1 MLIDGFLDDTVE
13 LGDLSTLLANDVLSL
28 ALLLGLLLVLLHERL
43 KLLGL
48 QTVLMMLGRESLVLG
63 IDLILELADLV
74 LCDTELLAKL
84 NDLVVSDDQVL
95 TVEVTVRTYDFV
107 QVLLLLE
114 LAFELDVLLL
124 QLSDQVALELDF
136 FNHLHQVGIS
146 LVGRLSLLFLLCL
159 NLSDRLDQAL
169 DVVLVAVVL
178 LLKGVDDLVLAGEG
192 LPVLVV
198 VLLHLEEGRLEH
210 VSITLEFHDARLL
223 VIRLL
228 LEPVEVTEQIVHQGL
243 GFLFLPNGL
252 ALLCRQ
258 ALLVVFEPRA
268 VLLHLRHPLFI
279 LLARLLVGVECKL
292 RLLLFPI
299 EVTVLLLQSA
309 KLALKLL
316 DMGLVLTVLTLPLRA
331 GLIQVQLLTI
341 ELIVLLLKI
350 IDGSVQ
356 VGDLLVELGL
366 LRFKRVG
373 LALLVLLCPHQ
384 RVDLDQV
391 LLVLLLQRLELGLL
405 RVEADL
411 KQVGFLLD
419 LLLSLFDVSELLC
432 LGGKLLLEL
441 LFLVDHL
448 LHVVVS
454 ADG

>member
-28 ALLLGLLLVLLHERL
+28 TLLLGLLLVLLHECL

-114 LAFELDVLLL
+114 LALELNILLL

-136 FNHLHQVGIS
+136 FNHLHQVGVS
-146 LVGRLSLLFLLCL
+146 LVGRLSLLFLLCF

-178 LLKGVDDLVLAGEG
+178 LLKGVDDLILAGQG
-192 LPVLVV
+192 LLILVI

-210 VSITLEFHDARLL
+210 VTVTLEFHDARLL

-228 LEPVEVTEQIVHQGL
+228 LEPVEVTEQVVHVALGVFFFLNSIQLLRIQARFVIFETAALLLHLAHLLVLFKRFLGCHVEL
-243 GFLFLPNGL
+243 HLFLLHIFLDDFVLLAKPGIFAGKLIMVLIKLTVLGIALLAGFLKVL
-252 ALLCRQ
+252 
-258 ALLVVFEPRA
+258 LLVV
-268 VLLHLRHPLFI
+268 
-279 LLARLLVGVECKL
+279 KL
-292 RLLLFPI
+292 
-299 EVTVLLLQSA
+299 
-309 KLALKLL
+309 
-316 DMGLVLTVLTLPLRA
+316 
-331 GLIQVQLLTI
+331 
-341 ELIVLLLKI
+341 
-350 IDGSVQ
+350 
-356 VGDLLVELGL
+356 
-366 LRFKRVG
+366 
-373 LALLVLLCPHQ
+373 C
-384 RVDLDQV
+384 
-391 LLVLLLQRLELGLL
+391 
-405 RVEADL
+405 
-411 KQVGFLLD
+411 
-419 LLLSLFDVSELLC
+419 
-432 LGGKLLLEL
+432 
-441 LFLVDHL
+441 
-448 LHVVVS
+448 VVMH
-454 ADG
+454 